1 MREAGLPPRRAGPYA
16 CSMDGTDGGRTVNLR
31 IGGRV
36 QGVGYRA
43 WMRSS
48 AMALGL
54 GGWVRNRRDG
64 TVEALLCGRADAVE
78 QLIAAC
84 HAGPSQARVTE
95 VKATSAD
102 PPEHPGFDQLPTV

>member
-1 MREAGLPPRRAGPYA
+1 MG
-16 CSMDGTDGGRTVNLR
+16 MKVTDGHRAVNLR

-43 WMRSS
+43 WMSS
-48 AMALGL
+48 RALVLGL
-54 GGWVRNRRDG
+54 SGWVRNRLDG
-64 TVEALLCGRADAVE
+64 TVEALVCGRPDAVE

-84 HAGPSQARVTE
+84 HAGPSHVRVTE
-95 VKATSAD
+95 VKTSPAD